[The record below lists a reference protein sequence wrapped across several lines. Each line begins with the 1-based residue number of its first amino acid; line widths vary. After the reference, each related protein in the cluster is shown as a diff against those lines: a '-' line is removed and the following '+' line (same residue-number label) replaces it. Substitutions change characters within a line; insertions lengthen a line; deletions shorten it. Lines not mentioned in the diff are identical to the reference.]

1 MRFWVNDR
9 LVDSDEAQVSVLD
22 HGFTVADG
30 VFETLK
36 IVAGVPFALTRHLE
50 RLHTS
55 AAAMGLPT
63 PDLREIRSAID
74 ATMRANAT
82 QLLDGGRLR
91 ITYTGGV
98 SSLGSDRADTTPTIV
113 VAVGPAVQWPPSAA
127 VITVEWPRNERSP
140 LAGVKSTSYAENVI
154 ALARARALGASEAIV
169 GDTQGRLCEGT
180 GSNVFIVLD
189 GILMTPS
196 AQTGCLLGIT
206 RSLVLEWTDAIV
218 ADVALAGLE
227 RASEIFLTSSTRDV
241 QPVHRCD
248 GQHLVAPGPVTTSV
262 MAEFARRADGD
273 VDP

>member
-1 MRFWVNDR
+1 MQFWVNDR
-9 LVDSDEAQVSVLD
+9 LVDADDARVSVLD

-36 IVAGVPFALTRHLE
+36 VVTGVPFALTRHLE
-50 RLHTS
+50 RLRAS
-55 AAAMGLPT
+55 AAAMGLPD
-63 PDLREIRSAID
+63 PNIADMRHAVE
-74 ATMRANAT
+74 ATLNANARHM
-82 QLLDGGRLR
+82 QRGGRLR

-98 SSLGSDRADTTPTIV
+98 ASLGSDRTGATPTIV

-127 VITVEWPRNERSP
+127 VITVPWPRNERSP

-154 ALARARALGASEAIV
+154 ALAKAREHDASEAIV
-169 GDTQGRLCEGT
+169 ADTQGRLCEGT
-180 GSNVFIVLD
+180 GSNVFLVLD
-189 GILMTPS
+189 GVLITPS

-206 RSLVLEWTDAIV
+206 RSLVLEWTAAIE
-218 ADVALAGLE
+218 ADVALGDLE

-248 GQHLVAPGPVTTSV
+248 QRALVAPGRVTASV
-262 MAEFARRADGD
+262 MEEFARRAVSN